1 MYLQRQE
8 KFRKDTEDIYIYVDW
23 IQSNREKAYVQWIQ
37 RIYRVDIY
45 EKLKIVRD
53 TEDIKSGYIEKV
65 GRDTMNIKS
74 GYRGKVR

>member
-1 MYLQRQE
+1 M
-8 KFRKDTEDIYIYVDW
+8 
-23 IQSNREKAYVQWIQ
+23 
-37 RIYRVDIY
+37 DIY

-53 TEDIKSGYIEKV
+53 TEDIKSGYIETV